1 MRHQDG
7 MIVPP
12 PEDGRHQIEPYRVRT
27 GAVWYWVDPSVP
39 AETIEP
45 GDTVVVYPVGGHAV
59 IAIVQANHGRDAL
72 AFTSINGERFEVSK
86 HDIAALHLAAVDEP
100 Q

>member
-1 MRHQDG
+1 

-12 PEDGRHQIEPYRVRT
+12 PRDGRHHTEPYRVRT
-27 GAVWYWVDPSVP
+27 GAVWYWVDPTVP

-45 GDTVVVYPVGGHAV
+45 GDTVVVYPVGGDAV
-59 IAIVQANHGRDAL
+59 IAVVRALHDSGLL
-72 AFTSINGERFEVSK
+72 AFTSINGERFEASK
-86 HDIAALHLAAVDEP
+86 RDIAALHLAAVDDP

>member
-12 PEDGRHQIEPYRVRT
+12 PRDGRHQTEPYRVRA
-27 GAVWYWVDPSVP
+27 GQVWYWVDPRVP
-39 AETIEP
+39 ADTIEP

-59 IAIVQANHGRDAL
+59 IAIMQVHHGRGAL
-72 AFTSINGERFEVSK
+72 AFTSINGDRFEVSK
-86 HDIAALHLAAVDEP
+86 RDIAALHLAAVDD
-100 Q
+100 QQ